1 MAAGIKAKLTDIIK
15 GDATMSDTDAAAK
28 FEKVASGRYATDIFD
43 WVCHN
48 CSMAIDIKIT
58 YTYILFLF
66 LFFWKYSWIDQATS
80 TSPQQF
86 A

>member
-43 WVCHN
+43 
-48 CSMAIDIKIT
+48 
-58 YTYILFLF
+58 
-66 LFFWKYSWIDQATS
+66 
-80 TSPQQF
+80 
-86 A
+86 